1 MKKLQRIIAL
11 ALSFGAFLFGL
22 EFGTMGGVSSGI
34 GGAGVAVKS
43 SAWGIYYNPALLGAD
58 KRSKLGFSFGVQ
70 VKDQNI
76 GQAAGMILDPN
87 SDIKGFSKVLQ
98 EKLLDPV
105 SSRSGK
111 TTRFMTVTSATAT
124 ATAQSGNVMFGSTK
138 IEGVFADALLSLFN
152 KKSGDTIEKTDLEKF
167 ATEVGCTSCSGK
179 TSLKDIAEEL
189 KKEAQTDAKLQE
201 KLKDKVSKAAS
212 ETGSGL
218 LSGIVGGLDG
228 KSISNILEK
237 ISQGNGLKAEDILA
251 AAGTITIPRGTDS
264 DVDRILDAFVM
275 IDKTLQTNNINIS
288 TQNGLVFQMGGAKP
302 KKYVNIENIGKVG
315 VSEEQGGRGAIAIA
329 ILPQAFVS
337 ASAII
342 DKTHNQLIIGV
353 GKDGKNCDSL
363 NPTKDNCDYFG
374 LSVGGGGVSFEK
386 KEETNFNS
394 SSILSSSA
402 NHRIS
407 GTMLSIIEIPVGYGH
422 TIYTNVG
429 NINIGLTVK
438 FIKAFGYSY
447 DSPLKINDL
456 TGSLVAP
463 KGKDLIQQE
472 AHTFGADVGV
482 LYTPNF
488 AKKLNLGL
496 VVKNIN
502 APKIAFTTRDFIL
515 NRQVRFG
522 ASYELSRFLTF
533 AFDMDLLPNN
543 TLSLTSPY
551 SQTIG
556 GGILADFKY
565 IDFKF
570 GAMKDLR
577 SQYGEGVILT
587 GGINALGIDVSVQY
601 GLGQNPTIYGYPLS
615 NYLALR
621 IGAQWSF

>member
-11 ALSFGAFLFGL
+11 ALSFSAFLFGL

-34 GGAGVAVKS
+34 GGAGVAVKN

-105 SSRSGK
+105 SSGSGK
-111 TTRFMTVTSATAT
+111 TTTFMTTTSATAT
-124 ATAQSGNVMFGSTK
+124 TTAQSGSVNFGTTK
-138 IEGVFADALLSLFN
+138 VEGVFASALMKLFGV
-152 KKSGDTIEKTDLEKF
+152 KSGGTIDETKLKEF
-167 ATEVGCTSCSGK
+167 ANKVGCQNCNGNDLNT
-179 TSLKDIAEEL
+179 IAKEL
-189 KKEAQTDAKLQE
+189 QKEAKDNPDLQN
-201 KLKDKVSKAAS
+201 KIKDEVSTAANA
-212 ETGSGL
+212 TGSGL
-218 LSGIVGGLDG
+218 LSGIVNGLSG
-228 KSISNILEK
+228 ESISNIIEK
-237 ISQGNGLKAEDILA
+237 ISEGKGFKAEDILA
-251 AAGTITIPRGTDS
+251 AAGSITIPRGTDA
-264 DVDRILDAFVM
+264 DVDKILDAFVM
-275 IDKTLQTNNINIS
+275 IDNTLQTNNINIS

-302 KKYVNIENIGKVG
+302 KKYINVEGVGKVE
-315 VSEEQGGRGAIAIA
+315 VSEDKRGRGAIAIA
-329 ILPQAFVS
+329 ILPQSFVN

-353 GKDGKNCDSL
+353 GKNGADCDSL
-363 NPTKDNCDYFG
+363 NPTAANCDYFG
-374 LSVGGGGVSFEK
+374 LSVSGSGVNFAK
-386 KEETNFNS
+386 KGEQDFNNN
-394 SSILSSSA
+394 SILSSSA

-407 GTMLSIIEIPVGYGH
+407 GTMLSIIELPVGYGH
-422 TIYTNVG
+422 TIYTSIG
-429 NINIGLTVK
+429 NINIGLAGK
-438 FIKAFGYSY
+438 FIKAFGYTY
-447 DSPLKINDL
+447 DSPLKVNDL
-456 TGSLVAP
+456 TGSLVTP
-463 KGKDLIQQE
+463 KGMDLIQQE
-472 AHTFGADVGV
+472 THTFGADLGV
-482 LYTPNF
+482 LYTPSF

-533 AFDMDLLPNN
+533 AFDMDLLPND

-556 GGILADFKY
+556 GGVLADFKY
-565 IDFKF
+565 VDFKF

-601 GLGQNPTIYGYPLS
+601 GLGQNPTIYGYTLS